1 MSLKYPAVPSEARKS
16 TAELELE
23 PFTICVFL
31 REKFATGVKPEEPIK
46 ITCGLVVL
54 VLAITKS
61 RELVPLF
68 DPSITILLP
77 VILNIGDDAAAAEIE
92 VVTPGAGF
100 IVKVADEFEQA
111 KCGIAIGKDG
121 SEVLV

>member
-1 MSLKYPAVPSEARKS
+1 LVFLTTTLDTELLPIEPKMIEFGEVVLLFSIVKFRV
-16 TAELELE
+16 AEL
-23 PFTICVFL
+23 
-31 REKFATGVKPEEPIK
+31 
-46 ITCGLVVL
+46 
-54 VLAITKS
+54 
-61 RELVPLF
+61 LF